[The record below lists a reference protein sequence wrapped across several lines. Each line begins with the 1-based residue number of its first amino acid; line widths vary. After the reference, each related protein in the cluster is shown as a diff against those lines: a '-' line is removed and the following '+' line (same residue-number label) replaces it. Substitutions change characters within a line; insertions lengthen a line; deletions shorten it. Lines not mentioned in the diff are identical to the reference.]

1 MPQAALDSAA
11 DAWRELTPD
20 LKSRHRGRAMI
31 RIVAALALLLSL
43 SACSSLLFYPEPG
56 LPFTPERAKL
66 EYRDVTLN
74 TADGLKLHAWWL
86 PAKAGVPLKG
96 TVLHLHGNG
105 GNLAWHLGGSWW
117 LPEQGY
123 QVLLVDYRGYGLSQ
137 GEPSLPAVYQD
148 VDAAFTWLDQAPEV
162 QGKPLIVLGQSLGG
176 ALAIHYLV
184 EHPERQRQLKAI
196 VLDGVPA
203 SYRDVG
209 QYALST
215 SWLTWP
221 LQVPLSWL
229 VPDADSAIHAIPRL
243 TGVPKLL
250 YHSIDDPIVP
260 LSNGIRL
267 YQAAPA
273 PRVLQLTRGGHVQ
286 TFADPTWRQVMLRY
300 LEDPLH
306 FNGLRRLGEIPNY
319 PTPPNSEVE
328 PPESPQ

>member
-1 MPQAALDSAA
+1 MMRLLAAL
-11 DAWRELTPD
+11 T
-20 LKSRHRGRAMI
+20 
-31 RIVAALALLLSL
+31 LLLCL
-43 SACSSLLFYPEPG
+43 TGCSSLLFYPEPG

-66 EYRDVTLN
+66 EYRDITL
-74 TADGLKLHAWWL
+74 TSADGLKLHGWWL
-86 PAKAGVPLKG
+86 PAKPGVAVKG

-123 QVLLVDYRGYGLSQ
+123 QVLLVDYRGYGLSE
-137 GEPSLPAVYQD
+137 GAPSLPAIYQD
-148 VDAAFTWLDQAPEV
+148 VDAAFKWLDQAPEV

-184 EHPERQRQLKAI
+184 EHPERQAQLKAI

-209 QYALST
+209 RYALST
-215 SWLTWP
+215 SWLTWS

-229 VPDADSAIHAIPRL
+229 VPDTDSAVHLLPHL
-243 TGVPKLL
+243 TGVPKLI

-260 LSNGIRL
+260 LSNGIRV
-267 YQAAPA
+267 YQAAPP

-286 TFADPTWRQVMLRY
+286 TFADPTWRRVMLRY
-300 LEDPLH
+300 LDDPQH
-306 FNGLRRLGEIPNY
+306 FDGLRRLGEIPNY
-319 PTPPNSEVE
+319 PATPNSAVE